1 MPWYHTSN
9 YCKGNIKLYQ
19 LQDIFLLLLISSL
32 LLVDC
37 CSKSSSFAYYNII
50 EKKML
55 VLSSKQY
62 TSCLGFV
69 HKTSC
74 ALMASNNS
82 YKSYS
87 NIKVRRLISSSEQW
101 RYKRRSKSLFNT
113 HNMQQSSTSSES
125 VMLPQSTDITNN
137 VKSND
142 GLQQHDTYLW
152 FTQMLPEGC
161 CVGVCTTKP
170 SSSATPILSDI
181 IEDLPSLNS
190 TTFLH
195 SDEYSWGQSNIASD
209 SSRTSYYLGRTAIRL
224 SINTLIRNRTMN
236 QENAQDLNNNSS
248 NNTFYSQLNDQIES
262 TAIRKDYYGRP
273 ILPEIILGSISHK
286 GNYAVGLSRFRDV
299 DEELKAVDI
308 DALQWREECLI
319 SDDDDTSENTEIDDA
334 SCSSSTTTRS
344 VRGIGIDL
352 EFIDIKRGK
361 RIKKRVL
368 TENEQ
373 KELGQLEVRDTHRH
387 VHTLSD
393 LYHAA
398 TSFAISMLVLK
409 FILYCR
415 TISRQLAYQG
425 KKKYC

>member
-1 MPWYHTSN
+1 
-9 YCKGNIKLYQ
+9 
-19 LQDIFLLLLISSL
+19 
-32 LLVDC
+32 
-37 CSKSSSFAYYNII
+37 
-50 EKKML
+50 
-55 VLSSKQY
+55 
-62 TSCLGFV
+62 
-69 HKTSC
+69 
-74 ALMASNNS
+74 
-82 YKSYS
+82 
-87 NIKVRRLISSSEQW
+87 
-101 RYKRRSKSLFNT
+101 
-113 HNMQQSSTSSES
+113 MQQSSTSES
-125 VMLPQSTDITNN
+125 VPLPQSTDITNN

-142 GLQQHDTYLW
+142 GLQQHDTHLW

-170 SSSATPILSDI
+170 SSSDIPILSDMI

-224 SINTLIRNRTMN
+224 SINTLIRNRTMD
-236 QENAQDLNNNSS
+236 QETGQELNYNS
-248 NNTFYSQLNDQIES
+248 NNAFYSQLNDQIES

-286 GNYAVGLSRFRDV
+286 GNYAVGLSRFCSS
-299 DEELKAVDI
+299 DEELNAVDMN
-308 DALQWREECLI
+308 ALQWREECLI
-319 SDDDDTSENTEIDDA
+319 SDDDDDETSEDTEIDDA

-398 TSFAISMLVLK
+398 TSFAISMLVLM
-409 FILYCR
+409 FIFYCH
-415 TISRQLAYQG
+415 TISSQSAYQER
-425 KKKYC
+425 KKYC